1 MNGIL
6 MDIHTLPGCTSLDL
20 HLPAILGFTR
30 PKCWLNELSSM
41 LPQDSDGHKAHA
53 ELCPTGTVPVQGR
66 QAIDPWIDG
75 FKDA

>member
-1 MNGIL
+1 MRYYNGYSYFAGMHIFGSSFACDFGVHEAL
-6 MDIHTLPGCTSLDL
+6 
-20 HLPAILGFTR
+20 
-30 PKCWLNELSSM
+30 KCWLNELSSM
-41 LPQDSDGHKAHA
+41 LPQDSDGHTAHA